1 MHESYDVHGHQRGL
15 MGGRNYVPGK
25 GPAVFCIAVQEQCH
39 RQIEHSRNLRT
50 YTHSCLPHI
59 TASSPPIRANTSP
72 HHCGY
77 PCRPH
82 RRPRTTAAALP
93 PSHRHRPANTGRAGA
108 VHPHGGRTPA
118 GDEAERCCCLRQGHV
133 RIDRTG
139 VGCRRGYTGGCGT
152 PRGMAVTRGSQLC
165 ARWQEYT

>member
-59 TASSPPIRANTSP
+59 TASSPPSVQTP
-72 HHCGY
+72 H
-77 PCRPH
+77 PTP
-82 RRPRTTAAALP
+82 PLPPAPP